1 MTKSEKVK
9 MAIWMFNRLIDMQ
22 PEIYQ
27 AWKKIYLEEKDNE
40 IHKKTNKRKD

>member
-1 MTKSEKVK
+1 

-40 IHKKTNKRKD
+40 TRNNKLKD